1 MICEL
6 YLSFLKCWAHRRI
19 VFESDLARNILEKKK
34 KQKLCLVTLVQLF
47 LSVLW
52 AWSYSPPRCLPRDAV
67 SSQAK
72 CPQPPAAGSLT
83 DHWPSCPAS
92 RVATIL
98 VPGFGRPLPDSDRAQ
113 QGYLR

>member
-1 MICEL
+1 M
-6 YLSFLKCWAHRRI
+6 
-19 VFESDLARNILEKKK
+19 FESDLARNILEKKEK
-34 KQKLCLVTLVQLF
+34 TETMLSDFGTTFPFCVMGLVLL
-47 LSVLW
+47 
-52 AWSYSPPRCLPRDAV
+52 PPRCLPRDAV

-98 VPGFGRPLPDSDRAQ
+98 APGFGRPLPDSDRAQ